1 MPDTGD
7 SGDMEFALTYHVEGP
22 AGQPSADVYAEI
34 ERQVVLA
41 EGLGF
46 DHAWFSE
53 HHFHVHLGHL
63 PSPLTFAAYQAGRTR
78 RIGLGSAVVCINLH
92 QALVIAE
99 QIALLDVLSDGR
111 SSVGIGS
118 GSTPA
123 EFAALGA
130 NADERHARLAE
141 ALDILEL
148 AWTGKPFAYA
158 GRFVH
163 IPEPVRVLPHP
174 TRALF
179 PTLWLAANSPASA
192 TLAGRRGLKLMLS
205 RERSAEELRALHA
218 AYRAGRE
225 EAALPPESG
234 VVSASRAMYVSD
246 SDAAAW
252 REASEAVWLLNARMR
267 RERAAVAAL
276 PQPQNVQEAAEQVQ
290 FVVGGPE
297 RCRAS
302 VQELLDVLPFDV
314 FNLQPRW
321 AGLDAPHVEASLRRF
336 AEDVAP
342 AFRAPTP

>member
-1 MPDTGD
+1 
-7 SGDMEFALTYHVEGP
+7 MELALTYHVEGP
-22 AGQPSADVYAEI
+22 AEQPSAEVYAEV

-46 DHAWFSE
+46 GHVWFSE

-63 PSPLTFAAYQAGRTR
+63 PSPLTFAAYLAGRTR
-78 RIGLGSAVVCINLH
+78 QIGLGSAVVCVNLH
-92 QALVIAE
+92 QPLVVAE
-99 QIALLDVLSDGR
+99 QIALLDVLSGGR
-111 SSVGIGS
+111 SSVGLGS

-123 EFAALGA
+123 EFTALGA
-130 NADERHARLAE
+130 EAAERHARLAE

-148 AWTGKPFAYA
+148 SWTGKPFAYA
-158 GRFVH
+158 GRFNH
-163 IPEPVRVLPHP
+163 IPDPVRVVPCP
-174 TRALF
+174 ARPLF

-205 RERSAEELRALHA
+205 RERSAEELRALDA
-218 AYRAGRE
+218 AFRAGRE
-225 EAALPPESG
+225 AAGFAPEAGIA
-234 VVSASRAMYVSD
+234 SASRAMYVGEN
-246 SDAAAW
+246 DAVAW

-267 RERAAVAAL
+267 RERPAIAAL
-276 PQPQNVQEAAEQVQ
+276 PQPQDVQEAAEQVQ

-321 AGLDAPHVEASLRRF
+321 AGLGAERVEASLRRF

-342 AFRAPTP
+342 GFQR

>member
-1 MPDTGD
+1 
-7 SGDMEFALTYHVEGP
+7 MELALTYHVEGP
-22 AGQPSADVYAEI
+22 AEQPSAEVYAEV

-46 DHAWFSE
+46 EHVWFSE

-63 PSPLTFAAYQAGRTR
+63 PSPLTFAAYLAGRTR

-92 QALVIAE
+92 QPLIIAE
-99 QIALLDVLSDGR
+99 QIALVDILSGER
-111 SSVGIGS
+111 SSVGLGS
-118 GSTPA
+118 GSTPG

-130 NADERHARLAE
+130 EAEERHARLAE

-158 GRFVH
+158 GRFIH
-163 IPEPVRVLPHP
+163 IPDPVRVLPCP
-174 TRALF
+174 TRTLF

-205 RERSAEELRALHA
+205 RERSAEELRALDA

-225 EAALPPESG
+225 EAGLPLEG
-234 VVSASRAMYVSD
+234 GITSASRAMYVGEN
-246 SDAAAW
+246 DAAAW

-267 RERAAVAAL
+267 RERAAIAAL
-276 PQPQNVQEAAEQVQ
+276 PEPQSVQEAAEQVQ

-302 VQELLDVLPFDV
+302 VQELLEVLPFDV

-321 AGLDAPHVEASLRRF
+321 AGLGTERVAASLRRF
-336 AEDVAP
+336 ADDVAP
-342 AFRAPTP
+342 AFRR

>member
-1 MPDTGD
+1 
-7 SGDMEFALTYHVEGP
+7 MELALTYHVEGP
-22 AGQPSADVYAEI
+22 AEQPSAEVYAEVA
-34 ERQVVLA
+34 RQVVLA

-46 DHAWFSE
+46 EHVWFSE

-63 PSPLTFAAYQAGRTR
+63 PSPLTFAAYLAGTTR
-78 RIGLGSAVVCINLH
+78 RIALGTAVVCINLH
-92 QALVIAE
+92 QPLVIAE
-99 QIALLDVLSDGR
+99 QIALLDILSGGR
-111 SSVGIGS
+111 SSIGLGS

-130 NADERHARLAE
+130 EGAERHARLAE

-148 AWTGKPFAYA
+148 AWTGKPFAYD
-158 GRFVH
+158 GRFVQ
-163 IPEPVRVLPHP
+163 IPDPVRVVPHP
-174 TRALF
+174 TRPLF

-205 RERSAEELRALHA
+205 RERSNDELRALDA
-218 AYRAGRE
+218 AYRTGRE
-225 EAALPPESG
+225 EAGLPPEG
-234 VVSASRAMYVSD
+234 GIASASRAMYVGEN
-246 SDAAAW
+246 DAIAW

-267 RERAAVAAL
+267 RERAAIAAL
-276 PQPQNVQEAAEQVQ
+276 PPPRTVQEAAEQVQ

-314 FNLQPRW
+314 FNLQARW
-321 AGLDAPHVEASLRRF
+321 AGLGAELVEASLQRF

-342 AFRAPTP
+342 SFDK